1 MSIKI
6 GASAELTRTANEP
19 PPEMGSSSRDV
30 GVLPISALAG
40 LMEAA
45 CVMAVEFGLGD
56 DETTIGAGLSVQQLT
71 PTPVGSRIVV
81 AAEVVSLS
89 RNKVHYKVSAKNGS
103 GTVAVGEHTRFL
115 VNKTA
120 FTDQLTNKA
129 MMPL

>member
-6 GASAELTRTANEP
+6 GTSAELTRTANEP
-19 PPEMGSSSRDV
+19 PSEMGGSHGV
-30 GVLPISALAG
+30 GVLSISALAG

-45 CVMAVEFGLGD
+45 CVMAVEHSLGD
-56 DETTIGAGLSVQQLT
+56 DETTIGAGFNVHQLT

-81 AAEVVSLS
+81 VAEVVSLS
-89 RNKVHYKVSAKNGS
+89 RNKIHYKISAKDGF
-103 GTVAVGEHTRFL
+103 GTVAVGEHTRSL

-120 FTDQLTNKA
+120 FVNQLTNKA

>member
-6 GASAELTRTANEP
+6 GASAELTRTADESP
-19 PPEMGSSSRDV
+19 SEMGGSRGV
-30 GVLPISALAG
+30 GVLSVSTLAG
-40 LMEAA
+40 LMETA
-45 CVMAVEFGLGD
+45 CVMAVEFSLGD

-71 PTPVGSRIVV
+71 PTPVGSHIVV

-89 RNKVHYKVSAKNGS
+89 RNKIHYKVSAKDGF

-120 FTDQLTNKA
+120 FASQLTNKA